1 MSKIQEIIIEPTKI
15 KVCSNFLLKV
25 KVEDD
30 YFKRRKII
38 SENNKVLITE
48 NGKKIRT
55 EWGI

>member
-15 KVCSNFLLKV
+15 KVGSNFLLKV

-48 NGKKIRT
+48 NEKKIRT

>member
-1 MSKIQEIIIEPTKI
+1 MSKIQEIILEPTKI
-15 KVCSNFLLKV
+15 TVGSNFLLKV